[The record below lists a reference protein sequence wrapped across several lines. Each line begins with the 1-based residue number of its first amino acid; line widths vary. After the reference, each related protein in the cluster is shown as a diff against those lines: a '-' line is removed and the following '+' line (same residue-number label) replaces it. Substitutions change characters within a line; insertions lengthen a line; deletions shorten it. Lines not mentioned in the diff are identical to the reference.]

1 MTDHNYPPNYKKN
14 DKLQTYT
21 ENIINCI
28 ADIVA
33 DAEKELDDKDFG
45 YFKSEL
51 GDYFNEI

>member
-1 MTDHNYPPNYKKN
+1 MTDHNYPPTYTHN

-21 ENIINCI
+21 ENIISCI

-51 GDYFNEI
+51 GDFLNEV